1 MPWWGYLLIGIG
13 AFLILSYVIS
23 TPLIANM
30 VANKFGHPKFKE
42 KELVDASPLERK
54 EIIFKMP
61 DGYEIH
67 GDISINNPH
76 KFIICCHGHGS
87 NSNRA
92 VKYGKMYYSMGYSVV
107 LYDARSHGDNVR
119 SQVTMGYQEAK
130 DLNNIIN
137 IIKDLYGK
145 DIEVALHGVSMGAV
159 TSLLCTQYRQDIS
172 FIIADCPFAS
182 LDLFLRDVIKKHQ
195 PVFTIYW
202 LIKIFFKQKFHYEVK
217 DVSALEVV
225 KNNNVPVLF
234 IHGVEDHFIKPY
246 HQERIAE
253 NQKGFKEVVQMPNAG
268 HGDSFNTDPVKYEQ
282 IISSFIKELPRVE

>member
-30 VANKFGHPKFKE
+30 VANKFGYPKFKV
-42 KELVDASPLERK
+42 KEPIDASPLERK
-54 EIIFKMP
+54 ETIFKMP

-67 GDISINNPH
+67 GDISINDPH
-76 KFIICCHGHGS
+76 KFIICCHGHAS

-137 IIKDLYGK
+137 IIKDLYRK
-145 DIEVALHGVSMGAV
+145 DIEIALHGVSMGAV
-159 TSLLCTQYRQDIS
+159 TSLLCTQYRQDVS

-202 LIKIFFKQKFHYEVK
+202 LIKIFFKKKYQYEVK
-217 DVSALEVV
+217 DVSPLEVV
-225 KNNNVPVLF
+225 KNNDVPVLF
-234 IHGVEDHFIKPY
+234 IHGAEDHFIKPY
-246 HQERIAE
+246 HQ
-253 NQKGFKEVVQMPNAG
+253 Q
-268 HGDSFNTDPVKYEQ
+268 
-282 IISSFIKELPRVE
+282 

>member
-13 AFLILSYVIS
+13 AFLILSYVIA

-30 VANKFGHPKFKE
+30 VVDKFGYPKFKN
-42 KELVDASPLERK
+42 KEPIDASPLKREK
-54 EIIFKMP
+54 IVFKMP

-67 GDISINNPH
+67 GDISLNNPR

-92 VKYGKMYYSMGYSVV
+92 VKYGKMYYSLGYSIV

-145 DIEVALHGVSMGAV
+145 DIEISLHGVSMGAV

-172 FIIADCPFAS
+172 FIVADCPFAS
-182 LDLFLRDVIKKHQ
+182 LDLFLKDVIRKHQ

-202 LIKIFFKQKFHYEVK
+202 LIKILFKHKFHYEVK
-217 DVSALEVV
+217 DVAPLEVV
-225 KNNNVPVLF
+225 KNNDIPVLF
-234 IHGVEDHFIKPY
+234 IHGAEDHFIKLD
-246 HQERIAE
+246 HQKRIAD
-253 NQKGFKEVVQMPNAG
+253 NQKGYKKVIQIPHAG
-268 HGDSFNTDPVKYEQ
+268 HGDSFNTNPRLYQEEIV
-282 IISSFIKELPRVE
+282 SFIKELARVE